1 MLGYISSTRK
11 KSCFGCV
18 KAKRRC
24 DLGYPFC
31 KRCGVKGHDC
41 KYPNASPREKSR
53 ESGAVP
59 AEVVIRQSTPDLG
72 HPLTSAVSS
81 CAEPSFINISTCDAS
96 LDPLL
101 FQTSGSSGSS
111 SSPESFEEFTFH
123 DDWDLVAPRHM
134 PRAPLTRMLLPE
146 IVVPTFLS
154 QAQTQFITYSLQSF
168 VSVMAYQGSTA
179 FLHKDLYETRE
190 PEAIQDCVAIS
201 ALYMSKSAC
210 NQRILANTIATKIS
224 ALTHESQTWTLTQ
237 HLAAVQALIIYQ
249 IIRLYD
255 PDLNLQHQA
264 ASQLPLLEHWTATLW
279 KRSFAEPQTF
289 ASDYASWIF
298 HESLRRTIMISV
310 FVRCGYSCL
319 TRDGLASQV
328 PVVARLPLT
337 KDLGAWNCSREE
349 WEVRPVGW
357 LGEEDNLVSYG
368 EFGTLW
374 SLDRDV
380 GELDA
385 FGRLLIA
392 ACRGKEDARLLA

>member
-1 MLGYISSTRK
+1 
-11 KSCFGCV
+11 
-18 KAKRRC
+18 
-24 DLGYPFC
+24 
-31 KRCGVKGHDC
+31 
-41 KYPNASPREKSR
+41 
-53 ESGAVP
+53 
-59 AEVVIRQSTPDLG
+59 
-72 HPLTSAVSS
+72 
-81 CAEPSFINISTCDAS
+81 
-96 LDPLL
+96 
-101 FQTSGSSGSS
+101 
-111 SSPESFEEFTFH
+111 
-123 DDWDLVAPRHM
+123 
-134 PRAPLTRMLLPE
+134 
-146 IVVPTFLS
+146 
-154 QAQTQFITYSLQSF
+154 
-168 VSVMAYQGSTA
+168 MAYQGSTA

-210 NQRILANTIATKIS
+210 NQRILANNIAAKIS
-224 ALTHESQTWTLTQ
+224 ALTRESQTWTLTQ

-255 PDLNLQHQA
+255 PDLHLQHQA
-264 ASQLPLLEHWTATLW
+264 ESQLPLLEHWTATLW
-279 KRSFAEPQTF
+279 KRSFAEPQSF
-289 ASDYASWIF
+289 ASDHASWVF

-374 SLDRDV
+374 TLDRDV

-392 ACRGKEDARLLA
+392 ACRGKEDARLLS